1 MGYVDRRRAK
11 YTAKWDVQMAG
22 MNFQTRSIPYREK
35 KERRFL
41 CPHVCGRGEKRLATE
56 RSAKN
61 FAPVIA
67 ATPDFTNVRLPRCG
81 YLVLDKNC
89 QMIDSEIPTF

>member
-41 CPHVCGRGEKRLATE
+41 CPHVCGRGEKRLAV
-56 RSAKN
+56 RG
-61 FAPVIA
+61 FAGVVQNA
-67 ATPDFTNVRLPRCG
+67 ARKILILSLPQRRIS
-81 YLVLDKNC
+81 
-89 QMIDSEIPTF
+89 QMYGFRDAGIWYWIRTVK